1 MPSPRR
7 PHAVTITDVAREAG
21 VAASTVSRALTNP
34 DRVNV
39 VTREHVQQVAARL
52 GYRASP
58 AARAL
63 GTGRTATL
71 ALVLP
76 DITNPYFSGLIR
88 GAERQAEATGH
99 ILVIGDS
106 EENAR
111 AEARMVERLAPG
123 VDGFLLG
130 SSRLPDARILQ
141 FDAAMPVVLV
151 NRRVPTVTSVS
162 PDQQGGTRQIV
173 EHLVALGH
181 RRAIFLAGPPESW
194 LGRQRWAGISS
205 AAKKHGLKVR
215 RLGPYHPSVEGGLLA
230 GEAALADGATAVIAH
245 NDLMAIGALKRMK
258 ARGVSVPADVS
269 IVGFDDIFGAD
280 FCDPPL
286 TTLSD
291 RTEQAGR
298 SAVDLLVALVRE
310 QSRLDHDAPADIVA
324 PTQLVV
330 RGSTGPAPTA
340 PPPDPKEGDP
350 S

>member
-1 MPSPRR
+1 MPSARR
-7 PHAVTITDVAREAG
+7 PHAVTSTDVAREAG

-63 GTGRTATL
+63 GTGRTSTL

-111 AEARMVERLAPG
+111 AEARMVERLTPG

-130 SSRLPDARILQ
+130 SSRLTDARILQ
-141 FDAAMPVVLV
+141 FNAAMPVVLV
-151 NRRVPTVTSVS
+151 NRRVAGVTSVA
-162 PDQQGGTRQIV
+162 PDQQSGTRQIV

-205 AAKKHGLKVR
+205 AAKKHGLTVR

-258 ARGVSVPADVS
+258 ARGVSVPGDVS

-298 SAVDLLVALVRE
+298 SAIDLLVALVRE
-310 QSRLDHDAPADIVA
+310 QARLERDAPADIVA
-324 PTQLVV
+324 PTQLVI
-330 RGSTGPAPTA
+330 RGSTGPAPH
-340 PPPDPKEGDP
+340 P
-350 S
+350 SEPARPATP

>member
-1 MPSPRR
+1 MPSTGRPR
-7 PHAVTITDVAREAG
+7 AVTITDVAREAG

-52 GYRASP
+52 GYRPSP

-63 GTGRTATL
+63 GTGRTSTL

-76 DITNPYFSGLIR
+76 DITNPYFAGLIR

-99 ILVIGDS
+99 ILVIGNS

-111 AEARMVERLAPG
+111 AEAKMVERLTPS

-130 SSRLPDARILQ
+130 SSRLPDAKILQ
-141 FDAAMPVVLV
+141 FSAAVPVVLV
-151 NRRVPTVTSVS
+151 NRRLASVTSVS
-162 PDQQGGTRQIV
+162 PDQHGGTRQIV

-205 AAKKHGLKVR
+205 AAKKHGLRVR
-215 RLGPYHPSVEGGLLA
+215 RLGPYHPSVDGGLLA

-245 NDLMAIGALKRMK
+245 NDLMAIGALKRLR
-258 ARGVSVPADVS
+258 ARGVTVPGDVS
-269 IVGFDDIFGAD
+269 IVGFDNIFGAD

-298 SAVDLLVALVRE
+298 SAVDLLVALVRDRGRVE
-310 QSRLDHDAPADIVA
+310 RESPADIVA

-330 RGSTGPAPTA
+330 RGSTGPARP
-340 PPPDPKEGDP
+340 
-350 S
+350 